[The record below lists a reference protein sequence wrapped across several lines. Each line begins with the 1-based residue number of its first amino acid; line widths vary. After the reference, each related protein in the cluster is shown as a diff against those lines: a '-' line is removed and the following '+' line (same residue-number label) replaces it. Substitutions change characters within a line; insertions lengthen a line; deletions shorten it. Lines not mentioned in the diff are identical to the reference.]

1 MNKAIGVLA
10 MTRRFAAVVLGLALA
25 LFMAPRISI
34 AVEDHIKEAISH
46 TKMAIDEGKKGDAKQ
61 LVVHAEVALTHAE
74 AAEKAKANPHT
85 KQGIDHLK
93 QAIATGKKG
102 EADAATKHAETALMH
117 LEQAK

>member
-1 MNKAIGVLA
+1 

-25 LFMAPRISI
+25 LFLAPRISV
-34 AVEDHIKEAISH
+34 AVEDHIMEAVSH

-61 LVVHAEVALTHAE
+61 LVVHAEVGLTHAE

-85 KQGIDHLK
+85 EQGIDHLK
-93 QAIATGKKG
+93 QAIDHGKQGHADVAT
-102 EADAATKHAETALMH
+102 THAETALTH